1 MDDNQRNLATSVS
14 PSYFRDGE
22 GDEEVKQ
29 AIKDGL
35 QAQGAWAIDGCFY
48 SLRTMNQ
55 QEETICKHAT
65 IEQLNPETGK
75 VKFDN

>member
-1 MDDNQRNLATSVS
+1 
-14 PSYFRDGE
+14 
-22 GDEEVKQ
+22 
-29 AIKDGL
+29 
-35 QAQGAWAIDGCFY
+35 
-48 SLRTMNQ
+48 LRTMNQ